1 MALCRRL
8 QQQLSPRHVAA
19 LGVDLDEGLITKAQG
34 RQQDDK
40 EVTMTFAA
48 ADLVAEKEK
57 VANLMQ
63 AFVTRHN
70 KEKVDLLT
78 LFSTT
83 MWIHL
88 RYGDDGLKEVLR
100 FAASWSRCLVVE
112 PQDTSSY
119 KTAKTRLKR
128 LGLDPAEYFSV
139 INPATTS
146 SIFGSDALSKFLLL
160 EKEKGGGGF
169 DEIRN
174 LGKSSSWNRDLL
186 VFWRREEK
194 GEDGE
199 AKEEEKTKKRPR
211 EEEAENV

>member
-1 MALCRRL
+1 MALCQRL
-8 QQQLSPRHVAA
+8 QQQLAPMKIAA
-19 LGVDLDEGLITKAQG
+19 LGLDLDEDLIKKAQG
-34 RQQDDK
+34 RQQDNK
-40 EVTMTFAA
+40 EITMTFAA
-48 ADLVAEKEK
+48 ADLVAEKDK
-57 VANLMQ
+57 VAELMQ
-63 AFVTRHN
+63 DFVKRHN

-78 LFSTT
+78 IFSTT

-88 RYGDDGLKEVLR
+88 RYGDDGLKELLR

-112 PQDTSSY
+112 PQDASSY
-119 KTAKTRLKR
+119 KTARTRLKR

-139 INPATTS
+139 LNPATTS
-146 SIFGSDALSKFLLL
+146 SIFGSEALGKILLL
-160 EKEKGGGGF
+160 EDEKGGGGF
-169 DEIRN
+169 DEMRN

-194 GEDGE
+194 GEDSE